1 MKRIIAVFISI
12 ICLLPTGM
20 RAQER
25 TAEEVPADTL
35 TTFLPWHYGTWGLGY
50 GLRNGLML
58 SYPLH
63 YGFNAEVEAGVRVGW
78 GRYNP
83 WRGASFFTNLAALY
97 ALPISKDGR
106 WTAAIGGFYGNDRI
120 WGQRVNSLGLM
131 AMTDFR
137 INERL
142 NLTGFVAHDFGIQN
156 ARMPGVYSLYAPNF
170 GLWGPGYG
178 WGYGPATTVGADLGI
193 KVTEKFALSIGV
205 GFTRQQY
212 DFPVEGI
219 IPPPRASLQPAL
231 TPPFQ

>member
-1 MKRIIAVFISI
+1 MKRVIAFFISI
-12 ICLLPTGM
+12 ICLFPTAM
-20 RAQER
+20 RAQENA
-25 TAEEVPADTL
+25 AEEVSADTL
-35 TTFLPWHYGTWGLGY
+35 KPLQTWRYGTWGMGY
-50 GLRNGLML
+50 GLHNGMML

-78 GRYNP
+78 GRHNP

-97 ALPISKDGR
+97 AMPLSKDGR

-131 AMTDFR
+131 GMVDYR

-156 ARMPGVYSLYAPNF
+156 VRMPGMYGLYGLNY
-170 GLWGPGYG
+170 GLWGPGCG
-178 WGYGPATTVGADLGI
+178 LGLGPATTVGADLGI
-193 KVTEKFALSIGV
+193 KVTEKFALSFGIS
-205 GFTRQQY
+205 FTRQQY
-212 DFPVEGI
+212 DFPFETI
-219 IPPPRASLQPAL
+219 IPPPRANQHAL